1 MRQKR
6 IRLIRMFQLITI
18 SALVFL
24 AVIIMLLHILT
35 RSTEFDQ
42 RAETMRSDYVAQ
54 QKMLI
59 KREVERVVA
68 MINER
73 LSRSEQE
80 TQSTVKQR
88 LYEAA
93 AIAENIYQQNKSTK
107 SDDEIQLLIVD
118 ALRAIRFTQGT
129 GHYFIFGLDGVDYLH
144 PDQPDFEGTSVLHL
158 QDTQG
163 QFVVRDMIDIAKQTG
178 EGSYRYYWTKPGVTG
193 EKHQKISYIKRIEPF
208 DWFIGTGLY
217 VEDIEAQ
224 IEADLLATISNIRFG
239 QDGYIFVNKLNGD
252 ALVANGHLIP
262 GVQKLWEV
270 FDKNPDKAKA
280 LFDQEYAAALKPDGD
295 YIYYSMSKPAE
306 PEKDFP
312 KASFIYGIPD
322 LQWLVGAGVYL
333 DNVENNITALQTVL
347 EQRQLTEIRRTIL
360 VTGVVIIFI
369 LFLFHLVSRRLKKD
383 YASFVMS
390 FNQAAYEDKEIDSSQ
405 IYFDGLSR
413 IADNV
418 NAILH
423 AKKMA
428 QEEMLSSEDRYRNFF
443 DNSMIGFFR
452 SRLSDGMYLDVNET
466 VAEVLGYKID
476 EIVGKMKATDLF
488 QGRLQRQTLLKRLK
502 EEGSVTDFEEELSF
516 SGGRKFFCSIS
527 VKAYPESDYME
538 GIVIDI
544 NERKQ
549 AEASLKESEE
559 RFRNMAELLP
569 EPIFESNA
577 ELVVTYANLRAVE
590 LFGFTEEDFAKGLSA
605 TDMFAPEEL
614 QKVVENTAAQFRGE
628 KKKRTEYRCM
638 RKDGSTFPA
647 LFHVGPIVKDGKPCG
662 LRGVVVDL
670 TEQKRAEEEILKLR
684 KLESVGVLAG
694 GIAHDFNNLLAGL
707 FGNIEMAKRS
717 LSNEHKSYKYL
728 DSAGMSMERATGLTQ
743 QLLTF
748 AKGGD
753 PIKETLSLEGV
764 ITETAKFSLRGSN
777 VKLQL
782 DIDPKLWLVDADK
795 GQLSQVV
802 SNLVI
807 NAKQAMPGGGSV
819 MISAVN
825 IKTAAGKQVQISVQ
839 DQGVGVAPQH
849 LDKIFDPY
857 FSTKQQGSGLGL
869 ASCYSIISKHNGTIV
884 ATSEL
889 NRGTTFTIILPAV
902 EEQKEQSVAV
912 ATDLLTTDS
921 VADSARILVLD
932 DEELVQQ
939 MSGSMLEEMGHQVDH
954 AVDGEE
960 AVEKYRLAHEE
971 GREYD
976 IVICDLTI
984 PGGMG
989 GREAAQKILKIDP
1002 QAKLIVSSGYAT
1014 DSVMANYAEYG
1025 FQGRVA
1031 KPYRF
1036 VELQTV
1042 VQQVL
1047 EG

>member
-1 MRQKR
+1 
-6 IRLIRMFQLITI
+6 
-18 SALVFL
+18 
-24 AVIIMLLHILT
+24 
-35 RSTEFDQ
+35 
-42 RAETMRSDYVAQ
+42 
-54 QKMLI
+54 
-59 KREVERVVA
+59 
-68 MINER
+68 
-73 LSRSEQE
+73 
-80 TQSTVKQR
+80 
-88 LYEAA
+88 
-93 AIAENIYQQNKSTK
+93 
-107 SDDEIQLLIVD
+107 
-118 ALRAIRFTQGT
+118 
-129 GHYFIFGLDGVDYLH
+129 
-144 PDQPDFEGTSVLHL
+144 
-158 QDTQG
+158 
-163 QFVVRDMIDIAKQTG
+163 
-178 EGSYRYYWTKPGVTG
+178 
-193 EKHQKISYIKRIEPF
+193 
-208 DWFIGTGLY
+208 
-217 VEDIEAQ
+217 
-224 IEADLLATISNIRFG
+224 
-239 QDGYIFVNKLNGD
+239 
-252 ALVANGHLIP
+252 
-262 GVQKLWEV
+262 
-270 FDKNPDKAKA
+270 
-280 LFDQEYAAALKPDGD
+280 
-295 YIYYSMSKPAE
+295 
-306 PEKDFP
+306 
-312 KASFIYGIPD
+312 
-322 LQWLVGAGVYL
+322 
-333 DNVENNITALQTVL
+333 
-347 EQRQLTEIRRTIL
+347 
-360 VTGVVIIFI
+360 
-369 LFLFHLVSRRLKKD
+369 
-383 YASFVMS
+383 
-390 FNQAAYEDKEIDSSQ
+390 
-405 IYFDGLSR
+405 
-413 IADNV
+413 
-418 NAILH
+418 
-423 AKKMA
+423 
-428 QEEMLSSEDRYRNFF
+428 
-443 DNSMIGFFR
+443 
-452 SRLSDGMYLDVNET
+452 
-466 VAEVLGYKID
+466 
-476 EIVGKMKATDLF
+476 
-488 QGRLQRQTLLKRLK
+488 
-502 EEGSVTDFEEELSF
+502 
-516 SGGRKFFCSIS
+516 
-527 VKAYPESDYME
+527 
-538 GIVIDI
+538 
-544 NERKQ
+544 
-549 AEASLKESEE
+549 
-559 RFRNMAELLP
+559 
-569 EPIFESNA
+569 
-577 ELVVTYANLRAVE
+577 
-590 LFGFTEEDFAKGLSA
+590 
-605 TDMFAPEEL
+605 
-614 QKVVENTAAQFRGE
+614 
-628 KKKRTEYRCM
+628 
-638 RKDGSTFPA
+638 
-647 LFHVGPIVKDGKPCG
+647 
-662 LRGVVVDL
+662 
-670 TEQKRAEEEILKLR
+670 
-684 KLESVGVLAG
+684 
-694 GIAHDFNNLLAGL
+694 
-707 FGNIEMAKRS
+707 
-717 LSNEHKSYKYL
+717 
-728 DSAGMSMERATGLTQ
+728 MERATGLTQ